1 MNNAHA
7 SHTPNSNFTKV
18 YATAILIQIQQQF
31 SSRWFSLEDDSH
43 TAHTL
48 THNRLV
54 ESVSNKAI
62 YVIYFF
68 SLRFVFHLLSFGRL
82 VFYTRLLTLCSICRV
97 RTRRSPQG
105 MIFFCFLLRSFFYG
119 VLVLSACECVCMCR
133 RVRCSHRHRRN
144 RHRRCASV
152 YFGFVSLF
160 LCTT

>member
-1 MNNAHA
+1 MHRRNDDEGDSTGVGFIPLGDRRMNNAHA

-43 TAHTL
+43 TAHSL

-105 MIFFCFLLRSFFYG
+105 MISFFFLFFTSI
-119 VLVLSACECVCMCR
+119 VLLWCARAQCV
-133 RVRCSHRHRRN
+133 
-144 RHRRCASV
+144 
-152 YFGFVSLF
+152 
-160 LCTT
+160 